1 MTPPAPTLPQ
11 RVDFLDARVRQLE
24 VRYAQLVDRAEIYGP
39 PPPPPRRWPVPE
51 LSDEQVQT
59 LTLAAVV
66 VIVMTM
72 RTVYHYKRKVDA

>member
-39 PPPPPRRWPVPE
+39 PPPPPRRWQLPE
-51 LSDEQVQT
+51 LSDEQLQT
-59 LTLAAVV
+59 VTFAAVV
-66 VIVMTM
+66 VIVLTM